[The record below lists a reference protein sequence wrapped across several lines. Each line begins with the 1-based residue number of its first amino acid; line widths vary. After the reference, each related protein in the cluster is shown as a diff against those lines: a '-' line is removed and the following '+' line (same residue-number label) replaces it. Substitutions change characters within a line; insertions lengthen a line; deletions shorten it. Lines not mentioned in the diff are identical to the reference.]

1 MMGRAFPGKTWRQW
15 NDHYRDT
22 VRDFVRGQEG
32 LVPALMARL
41 YGSTDLLPDT
51 KMEAFQRYQS
61 VNYVDSHDG
70 LNMYDLVSYK
80 NDGQY
85 SWNCGYEGGE
95 GVPAEVAGLRRQ
107 QVKNFCCLL
116 TLSNGTPMFVAG
128 DEFMHTQNGNANP
141 WGQDNETT
149 WLDWALA
156 EKNADVLRFF
166 QMMIVFRKA
175 HPVIGRGTGWGSDV
189 SWHGVAT
196 VPDLATNSHSI
207 AFYLRGRASGDTD
220 IYVMINAYWGDLV
233 FTIEAPG
240 PWLRIVDTSL
250 ASPDDIIEP
259 EAALAVHDARYAVA
273 ARSIVVLISGGPE
286 CCLDHFRQPVT
297 DQKRQSFMQ
306 LLYGEVL
313 ELGEGVLDW
322 VDVRTIG
329 RQASQLSPRSL
340 DQCAHLQSLVVG
352 QIVHSIRI
360 RRLLPY
366 RSRHSL
372 SSPKKFGFF
381 AICPKRPRVH
391 LL

>member
-1 MMGRAFPGKTWRQW
+1 M
-15 NDHYRDT
+15 
-22 VRDFVRGQEG
+22 
-32 LVPALMARL
+32 
-41 YGSTDLLPDT
+41 
-51 KMEAFQRYQS
+51 
-61 VNYVDSHDG
+61 
-70 LNMYDLVSYK
+70 
-80 NDGQY
+80 
-85 SWNCGYEGGE
+85 
-95 GVPAEVAGLRRQ
+95 PAEVAGLRRQ

-297 DQKRQSFMQ
+297 DQK
-306 LLYGEVL
+306 
-313 ELGEGVLDW
+313 
-322 VDVRTIG
+322 
-329 RQASQLSPRSL
+329 AP
-340 DQCAHLQSLVVG
+340 
-352 QIVHSIRI
+352 IVHAAS
-360 RRLLPY
+360 LW
-366 RSRHSL
+366 RS
-372 SSPKKFGFF
+372 
-381 AICPKRPRVH
+381 A
-391 LL
+391 